1 MSMYKYMKIKS
12 ENKKSGITA
21 SDLKYLAVI
30 AMFIDHVA
38 YLFVQDGTALYYC
51 MRFIGR
57 ITAPVMCFFISE
69 GYHYTRNLK
78 KYFQR
83 MAVFAVISHFA
94 FAFCFNGSFIHSGRE
109 SMITTLFLSLLAV
122 HLVNSD
128 KIKKEFVL
136 PAVMVICWLADFCDW
151 GMEAVIYTLAF
162 ELARGN
168 RKNQLVA
175 YGITA
180 GVFKVLPLIVM
191 MMNDISYFPENWFIL
206 GVFIPI
212 PLLLLYNGEKGGGKY
227 TKWVFYVFYPA
238 HLLLLGV
245 INHVYG

>member
-1 MSMYKYMKIKS
+1 MKIKS
-12 ENKKSGITA
+12 ENKKLGITA
-21 SDLKYLAVI
+21 SDLKYLAI
-30 AMFIDHVA
+30 MAMFIDHA
-38 YLFVQDGTALYYC
+38 AHLFIQEGTVLYYC

-69 GYHYTRNLK
+69 GYHYTRNLN

-94 FAFCFNGSFIHSGRE
+94 FSFCFSGNFLHSYKE
-109 SMITTLFLSLLAV
+109 SMITTLFLSLFAV
-122 HLVNSD
+122 HIVNTD

-136 PAVMVICWLADFCDW
+136 PVIMVICWLTDFCDW
-151 GMEAVIYTLAF
+151 GMEAVVYTLAF
-162 ELARGN
+162 ELARGS
-168 RKNQLVA
+168 RKNQLIA

-180 GVFKVLPLIVM
+180 STFKLLPLIIMTVK
-191 MMNDISYFPENWFIL
+191 NFSYFFDNWYRL

-212 PLLLLYNGEKGGGKY
+212 PLLFFYNGKKGGGKY
-227 TKWVFYVFYPA
+227 TKWVFYIFYPA

-245 INHVYG
+245 INYVYG

>member
-1 MSMYKYMKIKS
+1 MKIKS

-21 SDLKYLAVI
+21 SDLKYIAVL
-30 AMFIDHVA
+30 AMFIDHSA
-38 YLFVQDGTALYYC
+38 YLFVMPYSPLYC
-51 MRFIGR
+51 VMRFTGR

-94 FAFCFNGSFIHSGRE
+94 FAFCFNGGFLRISTE
-109 SMITTLFLSLLAV
+109 SMITTLLLCLLAV
-122 HLVNSD
+122 HFVNIEKSKVKLVFELL
-128 KIKKEFVL
+128 I
-136 PAVMVICWLADFCDW
+136 ICILAMFCDW
-151 GMEAVIYTLAF
+151 GAEAVIYTLAF
-162 ELARGN
+162 ELAREN
-168 RKNQLVA
+168 RKKQIIA

-180 GVFKVLPLIVM
+180 CVFKLLPFIVILTK
-191 MMNDISYFPENWFIL
+191 DISYFVPNCLNL
-206 GVFIPI
+206 GVFLPI

-227 TKWVFYVFYPA
+227 TKWVFYIFYPA

-245 INHVYG
+245 INYVYG

>member
-1 MSMYKYMKIKS
+1 MNNIKIKS
-12 ENKKSGITA
+12 GLTA
-21 SDLKYLAVI
+21 SDLKYIAVM

-38 YLFVQDGTALYYC
+38 YLFVPDGTVLYCC

-57 ITAPVMCFFISE
+57 TTAPIMCFFISE

-94 FAFCFNGSFIHSGRE
+94 FAFCFNTHEE
-109 SMITTLFLSLLAV
+109 SMITTLFLCLLAV
-122 HLVNSD
+122 HVVN
-128 KIKKEFVL
+128 KGRKEFILPTVL
-136 PAVMVICWLADFCDW
+136 IICCLADFCDW
-151 GMEAVIYTLAF
+151 GMEAVIYTLVF
-162 ELARGN
+162 EVTRQN
-168 RKNQLVA
+168 RKNQLLT

-180 GVFKVLPLIVM
+180 GVFRFMQIFVYK
-191 MMNDISYFPENWFIL
+191 NWYSL
-206 GVFIPI
+206 GIFVPI
-212 PLLLLYNGEKGGGKY
+212 PLLLLYNGKKGGGKY

-245 INHVYG
+245 INYELYADKI

>member
-1 MSMYKYMKIKS
+1 MKIKS

-21 SDLKYLAVI
+21 SDLKYLAI
-30 AMFIDHVA
+30 MAMFIDHA
-38 YLFVQDGTALYYC
+38 AHLFIQDGTTLYYC

-128 KIKKEFVL
+128 KIKKEFIL
-136 PAVMVICWLADFCDW
+136 PAIIVICWLADFCDW
-151 GMEAVIYTLAF
+151 GKEAVIYTLAF

-168 RKNQLVA
+168 RKNQVIA

-180 GVFKVLPLIVM
+180 CTFKLFPLIAVTLK
-191 MMNDISYFPENWFIL
+191 NISYFADNWYRI
-206 GVFIPI
+206 GVFVPI

-227 TKWVFYVFYPA
+227 TKWVFYIFYPA

>member
-1 MSMYKYMKIKS
+1 MKIKS

-21 SDLKYLAVI
+21 SDLKYLAI
-30 AMFIDHVA
+30 MAMFIDHVA
-38 YLFVQDGTALYYC
+38 HLFIQDGTALYYC

-94 FAFCFNGSFIHSGRE
+94 FAFCFSGSFFRTSGE

-128 KIKKEFVL
+128 KIKKAFIL
-136 PAVMVICWLADFCDW
+136 PAIMVICWLADFCDW

-168 RKNQLVA
+168 RKNQLAA

-180 GVFKVLPLIVM
+180 GVFRLLPLIVM
-191 MMNDISYFPENWFIL
+191 MTNNISYFAFNWYRL
-206 GVFIPI
+206 GVFLPI
-212 PLLLLYNGEKGGGKY
+212 PLLFLYNGEKGGGKY
-227 TKWVFYVFYPA
+227 TKWVFYIFYPA
-238 HLLLLGV
+238 HLLILGV
-245 INHVYG
+245 ISYVYG

>member
-1 MSMYKYMKIKS
+1 MNNLKIKS
-12 ENKKSGITA
+12 GLTA
-21 SDLKYLAVI
+21 SDLKYLAVM

-38 YLFVQDGTALYYC
+38 YLFVPDGTVLYCC

-57 ITAPVMCFFISE
+57 TTAPVMCFFISE

-94 FAFCFNGSFIHSGRE
+94 FAFCFNTHEE
-109 SMITTLFLSLLAV
+109 SMITTLFLCLLAV
-122 HLVNSD
+122 HVVNSV
-128 KIKKEFVL
+128 KKEFILPTVL
-136 PAVMVICWLADFCDW
+136 IICCLADFCDW
-151 GMEAVIYTLAF
+151 GMEAVIYTLVF
-162 ELARGN
+162 EVTRQN
-168 RKNQLVA
+168 RKNQLLT

-180 GVFKVLPLIVM
+180 GVFRIMQIFVYK
-191 MMNDISYFPENWFIL
+191 NWYSL
-206 GVFIPI
+206 GIFVPI
-212 PLLLLYNGEKGGGKY
+212 PLLLLYNGKKGGGKY

-245 INHVYG
+245 INYELYADKI